1 MITDPYENM
10 RLTMVASQIE
20 ARGIH
25 EPRLLNVLRSVPRH
39 RFVPEELRD
48 MAYDDNALTIGS
60 SQTIS
65 QPYIVA
71 YMTSLL
77 NLQGDETVLEIGT
90 GSGYQAAVLSCL
102 ASFVH
107 TIERH
112 ENLAWR
118 ARHVLAEIGYH
129 NILVHLGDGSAGWP
143 ASAPY
148 QGILVTA
155 AAPTPPPPL
164 LAQLSEGGRLVL
176 PVGGRTG
183 QFLQVWQRHGEEF
196 ETTQTIQ
203 VAFVPLRG
211 KHGWAEEEWETSAGR
226 VC

>member
-10 RLTMVASQIE
+10 RRTMVASQIE

-48 MAYDDNALTIGS
+48 VAYDDNALSIGS

-71 YMTSLL
+71 YMTGLL
-77 NLQGDETVLEIGT
+77 NLRGDETVLEVGT

-112 ENLAWR
+112 ENLAWH

-148 QGILVTA
+148 QGILITA

-164 LAQLSEGGRLVL
+164 LAQLAEGGRLVL
-176 PVGGRTG
+176 PVGGRSG
-183 QFLQVWQRHGEEF
+183 QVLQVWQRHGEQF

-211 KHGWAEEEWETSAGR
+211 KYGWAEEEWETSLGR
-226 VC
+226 VY

>member
-10 RLTMVASQIE
+10 RQTMVASQIE

-25 EPRLLNVLRSVPRH
+25 EPRLLHVMRSVPRH
-39 RFVPEELRD
+39 RFVPEEMRD
-48 MAYDDNALTIGS
+48 MAYDDNALSIGS

-77 NLQGDETVLEIGT
+77 NLRGDETVLEIGT
-90 GSGYQAAVLSCL
+90 GSGYQAAVLSCM

-118 ARHVLAEIGYH
+118 ARQVLAEIGYH

-148 QGILVTA
+148 QGIMITA
-155 AAPTPPPPL
+155 AAPIPPPPL
-164 LAQLSEGGRLVL
+164 LAQLAEGGRLVL

-183 QFLQVWQRHGEEF
+183 QVLQVWQRRGEEF

-211 KHGWAEEEWETSAGR
+211 KYGWAEEEWETSAGR
-226 VC
+226 VY